1 MYVCLILCAHFVL
14 FSVKPSYSFVDYIR
28 GGCEINLIVAI
39 DFTVSSNI
47 VMLYM
52 QDCVLL

>member
-1 MYVCLILCAHFVL
+1 ML
-14 FSVKPSYSFVDYIR
+14 FSVTPTYSFVDYIR

-47 VMLYM
+47 VTLHV

>member
-47 VMLYM
+47 VTLYM